1 VEVYFDH
8 EKLIVYQKAIEFNEW
23 VSALLESKKFK
34 AAVRDQ
40 LDRAANSIVLNLAG
54 GNGKTSVKDRCRF
67 FEIAR
72 GSALECAA
80 CLDVLSIKRI
90 ISDDEMH
97 KSKMVLK
104 SIVSM
109 LTKLNQSLKNRSQF
123 KT

>member
-1 VEVYFDH
+1 MEVYFDH